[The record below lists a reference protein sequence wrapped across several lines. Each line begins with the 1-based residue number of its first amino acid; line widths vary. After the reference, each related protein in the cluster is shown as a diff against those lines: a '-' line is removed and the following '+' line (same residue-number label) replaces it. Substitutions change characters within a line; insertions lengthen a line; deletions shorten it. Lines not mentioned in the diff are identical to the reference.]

1 MKRDSKGR
9 FSKKD
14 AETISYK
21 ATDKNMQCRGF
32 QYSMNKE
39 YNAENDIS
47 LCTNGFHSCE
57 FPLDVLNYYPF
68 DSRFFII
75 KNLGDIKKGDDKIV
89 SSKIK
94 FEMEINVSKLFKISF
109 EKIKNICK
117 KTKKTN
123 TSGDRSHANTSGDQ
137 SHANTSGNDSHA
149 NTSGNDSHAN
159 TSGYNSHANTSGY
172 NSHANTSGNY
182 SHANTSGN
190 ESHTNASG
198 YESIACSLGISSKSK
213 VDNKTGWIIVVNW
226 IFDESWKI
234 KEIVS
239 CKCGEEIYNTEIK
252 TGYWYW
258 FENGIFMEEKA

>member
-39 YNAENDIS
+39 YSEENEIS
-47 LCTNGFHSCE
+47 LCRSGFHSCE

-109 EKIKNICK
+109 EKIKNICE
-117 KTKKTN
+117 KTKKT
-123 TSGDRSHANTSGDQ
+123 
-137 SHANTSGNDSHA
+137 
-149 NTSGNDSHAN
+149 N
-159 TSGYNSHANTSGY
+159 TSGYNSHANTSGD
-172 NSHANTSGNY
+172 NSHANTSGYN
-182 SHANTSGN
+182 SHTNTSGD
-190 ESHTNASG
+190 
-198 YESIACSLGISSKSK
+198 ESIACSLGISSKSK

-252 TGYWYW
+252 MGYWYW